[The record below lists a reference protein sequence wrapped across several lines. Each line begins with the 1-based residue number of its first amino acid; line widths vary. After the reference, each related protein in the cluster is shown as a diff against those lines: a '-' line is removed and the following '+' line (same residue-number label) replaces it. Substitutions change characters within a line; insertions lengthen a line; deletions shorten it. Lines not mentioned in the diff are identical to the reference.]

1 MDGNESFSV
10 VKKQSKTLTIYK
22 IYKKDEVTVMPLIAL
37 VSCSLSD
44 NYIYVTQTQE
54 EPIRLVSRNCNI
66 SLLLIIK

>member
-1 MDGNESFSV
+1 
-10 VKKQSKTLTIYK
+10 
-22 IYKKDEVTVMPLIAL
+22 MPLIAL